1 MTTAARR
8 RTQWCLGVELFP
20 IRDPHQYHL
29 DALVSTGRP
38 VPQFR
43 SGFAQTRRRPQK
55 VSPAA
60 AILAA
65 LASLGEGIDRPKWEL

>member
-38 VPQFR
+38 VPPIQ
-43 SGFAQTRRRPQK
+43 SGFAQI
-55 VSPAA
+55 SPANQTA
-60 AILAA
+60 HRQRR
-65 LASLGEGIDRPKWEL
+65 SPPR